1 MGFKSPFVALKE
13 GIAKTLAGDYDK
25 KAVKEAIGQ
34 YTEESKVVVF
44 SWTRYRI
51 TSFSVL
57 MRRYLKVLQTDVC

>member
-44 SWTRYRI
+44 SWTRYRTNYNLKHSKR
-51 TSFSVL
+51 TSA
-57 MRRYLKVLQTDVC
+57 